1 MNTQEIGELI
11 RELPGE
17 LTVQVLYDVLLWLVV
32 AALVAGAVRL
42 IRRWVERQ
50 IEDVNQRH
58 RIRKWVGYGGFLL
71 VVLVGLVLFLG
82 RFGWMAAFFG
92 ILAAGAAIALQD
104 VAKSAVGWM
113 YMSGQPG
120 FGPGARV
127 DVDGVLGEVIDV
139 GVLKTTVLEVG
150 ELVHGRQSSGRV
162 GSIPNSKFL
171 SENFLFSPD
180 FSPYV
185 WLELPFLLTY
195 ESDWALGVEILEE
208 LGYEEYEFMGSG
220 PARGFREMERHY
232 AFKHGPLTPIVYR
245 HAADSGVQLTLRYLT
260 HIRQRRG
267 SADRVTGG
275 MLEAVAREPDL
286 DFAYP
291 TQRFYRRGEESAPTA
306 PGGGSPA
313 GP

>member
-1 MNTQEIGELI
+1 MNTQEIGELL
-11 RELPGE
+11 RDLPSELSIN
-17 LTVQVLYDVLLWLVV
+17 VLYDVLLWLVV

-42 IRRWVERQ
+42 IRGWVDRQ
-50 IEDVNQRH
+50 VEDINDRH
-58 RIRKWVGYGGFLL
+58 RIRKWVGYGGFVL
-71 VVLVGLVLFLG
+71 VVLVGVILFLG
-82 RFGWMAAFFG
+82 RFGWVAAFFG

-113 YMSGQPG
+113 YISGRSG

-127 DVDGVLGEVIDV
+127 EVEGMLGEVIDV

-150 ELVHGRQSSGRV
+150 TLVHGRQSSGRI
-162 GSIPNSKFL
+162 GSIPNSRFL
-171 SENFLFSPD
+171 TENFLFSPE

-195 ESDWALGVEILEE
+195 ESDWALGVEVLEE
-208 LGYEEYEFMGSG
+208 LGHEEYEFMGSG
-220 PARGFREMERHY
+220 PARGFREMGRHF

-245 HAADSGVQLTLRYLT
+245 AAADSGIQLTLRYLT

-267 SADRVTGG
+267 SADRVTRG
-275 MLEAVAREPDL
+275 MLEAVDREPSL

-291 TQRFYRRGEESAPTA
+291 TRRIYRRGEGMPADA
-306 PGGGSPA
+306 PGEPGTEL
-313 GP
+313 